1 MKIMVVDD
9 SKTIRMIL
17 NKTLFESI
25 PLVSEVI
32 LCESGQEALDKL
44 EKIEV
49 DLVLLDVIMEGLN
62 GYDVCQKIKANPKT
76 EELSVIFLTSK
87 SKQEDILHGFEVG
100 GVDYVSKPFNK
111 AELIARVKTQ
121 LELVYLKNKEIEK
134 TQSEVIFKMGEIAE
148 LRSKETGNHVK
159 RVANYC
165 AILGK
170 LYGLDEDMCNDL
182 ELASP
187 MHDIGKVAI
196 PDSILNK
203 PSKLDAD
210 EINQMREH
218 TTLGYEMFKN
228 STKSILKTASIVAY
242 EHHEKYDGTG
252 YPRGISGENI
262 HIYGRIIAVADVFD
276 ALGSD
281 RVYKKAWEN
290 DKIIDYFVTE
300 KGKHF
305 DPHLVDIFLDN
316 IDKFIEVQKM
326 FNDSFKK

>member
-9 SKTIRMIL
+9 SKTIRLIL

-44 EKIEV
+44 KEIEV
-49 DLVLLDVIMEGLN
+49 DLVLLDVIMEGLD
-62 GYDVCQKIKANPKT
+62 GYDVCKSIKSDPKT
-76 EELSVIFLTSK
+76 KELSVIFLTSK

-100 GVDYVSKPFNK
+100 GVDYVSKPFNR
-111 AELIARVKTQ
+111 AELIARVQTQ
-121 LELVYLKNKEIEK
+121 LELVHLKNKEIEK

-159 RVANYC
+159 RVASYC
-165 AILGK
+165 AILAK
-170 LYGLDEDMCNDL
+170 LYGLDDEMCNDL

-196 PDSILNK
+196 ADSILNK
-203 PSKLDAD
+203 PSKLDED
-210 EINQMREH
+210 EIDKMREH
-218 TTLGYEMFKN
+218 TILGYEMFKD
-228 STKSILKTASIVAY
+228 STRSILKAASIVAY
-242 EHHEKYDGTG
+242 EHHEKYDGSG
-252 YPRGISGENI
+252 YPRGISGEDI
-262 HIYGRIIAVADVFD
+262 HIYGRIIAIADVFD

-290 DKIIDYFVTE
+290 GKILDYFIDE

-305 DPHLVDIFLDN
+305 DPKLVDIFIEN
-316 IDKFIEVQKM
+316 IDKFIEVQKK
-326 FNDSFKK
+326 FNDIF